1 MSRSARWSLVAL
13 GLLLG
18 LVGLLQPDRSR
29 ELSRSTFGVTSVGHG
44 ALLALLTELGL
55 PASRSFAPADAL
67 PPGATVWWIEPQGVC
82 RPRTP
87 SADAVEA
94 PWTGDAWLAAGG
106 VAVVFLGADPDD
118 DCAEIAGV
126 TVPARTAVDHRP
138 DAPRAAQTID
148 GPLVGAPRL
157 LPMPA
162 LASFTDHGAGTVRA
176 MIDGKPFVVAMPVGD
191 GTLVLVA
198 DAAPLRNQWLD
209 AGDAALFAMDLVRA
223 YGVPRIDERSHG
235 LHRER
240 GAVRYLARSPAVPA
254 LLGIAVLGLL
264 VVWHANLWPA
274 RRAPNAPEPAPTL
287 EAFVDSLA
295 HLYARSGD
303 FQRVAERY
311 QQLAAARLRR
321 HFGLPADTP
330 LPALLDRLRASRRA
344 APPALAALTAPI
356 AARSAA
362 ALAATVRALDA
373 LVEDVTR

>member
-1 MSRSARWSLVAL
+1 MSRSARWSLVGLCVLLAVL
-13 GLLLG
+13 G
-18 LVGLLQPDRSR
+18 VLQPDRSR
-29 ELSRSTFGVTSVGHG
+29 ELSRSTFGVTPVGHG
-44 ALLALLTELGL
+44 ALLALLTQLGL
-55 PASRSFAPADAL
+55 PAGRSFAAADAL
-67 PPGATVWWIEPQGVC
+67 PPGATVWWIEPRGIC

-87 SADAVEA
+87 PADAIEV

-106 VAVVFLGADPDD
+106 VAVVVLGADADD

-126 TVPARTAVDHRP
+126 TVPSRASVDRGP
-138 DAPRAAQTID
+138 DASPVEQTID

-157 LPMPA
+157 LPLPP
-162 LASFTDHGAGTVRA
+162 LATFTGHGAGTVRA
-176 MIDGKPFVVAMPVGD
+176 AIDGRPFVVAMPVGG

-209 AGDAALFAMDLVRA
+209 AGDAAAFAMDLVRA

-240 GAVRYLARSPAVPA
+240 GAVRYLVRSPAVPA
-254 LLGIAVLGLL
+254 LLGIVGLGLL
-264 VVWHANLWPA
+264 VVWHGNLWPA
-274 RRAPNAPEPAPTL
+274 RRAPSAAAPAPTL

-311 QQLAAARLRR
+311 QQFTAARLRR

-330 LPALLDRLRASRRA
+330 LPALLDRLRAGRRA
-344 APPALAALTAPI
+344 APAALAALTAPI

-362 ALAATVRALDA
+362 ALTASVRALDA